1 MLLDQAMEAMSDF
14 AKAVSLNGDFP
25 IALVQKLYTD
35 YRAAVSMSNN
45 ELVKAS
51 LAAFEDAIQRFPTCP
66 ECFLLYAQVS
76 LNSFTTPDNN
86 LFSQNNFSDQVL
98 SDQQDFE
105 KADELFMKALEVD
118 PQNATAYVH
127 RGKSV

>member
-35 YRAAVSMSNN
+35 YRAAVSMSNS
-45 ELVKAS
+45 ELVQAS
-51 LAAFEDAIQRFPTCP
+51 LAAFEDAIHRFPTCP

-76 LNSFTTPDNN
+76 LIHSQFRTTSYFLKIISPIRCCLINKI
-86 LFSQNNFSDQVL
+86 LKRLMSCS
-98 SDQQDFE
+98 
-105 KADELFMKALEVD
+105 
-118 PQNATAYVH
+118 
-127 RGKSV
+127 